1 MTTKNLPD
9 SPIIFFGTDAFS
21 LPSLIHLI
29 TEGWNVVAVVTKP
42 DSPTGRGRVLTAP
55 AVKRLAQANEIKV
68 FQPTSLSDLEP
79 EIKKLGAKIGIVVA
93 YGKIIPA
100 SMLELFPKGLLNVH
114 ASILP
119 RYRGASPIEA
129 CILAGDDQTG
139 VTLMKLEAGL
149 DTGPTYD
156 IAKIQLDGTETRIG
170 LYERLSELG
179 ADLLTIQLPA
189 ILSDQVVPLPQNNA
203 EATIVKRISKSDGYI
218 DWAKPAKTLEREI
231 RAYLGWPSSRTHI
244 AGVNLA
250 ITAAHTNTASGPA
263 GTPYKTEAGDLAIYA
278 STGSLVID
286 TIKPDGKREMPASDF
301 LTGHPLD

>member
-1 MTTKNLPD
+1 MTTKNPPD

-21 LPSLIHLI
+21 LPSLIRLI
-29 TEGWNVVAVVTKP
+29 AEGWNIVAVVTKP
-42 DSPTGRGRVLTAP
+42 DSPTGRGRVLSSP
-55 AVKRLAQANEIKV
+55 AVKRLAEANSVQV
-68 FQPTSLSDLEP
+68 FQPTNLSELEP
-79 EIKKLGAKIGIVVA
+79 KIKKLGAEIGIVVA

-100 SMLELFPKGLLNVH
+100 SMLKLFPKGLLNVH

-156 IAKIQLDGTETRIG
+156 VAKIQLDGTETREG

-179 ADLLTIQLPA
+179 ADLLAIQLPA

-218 DWAKPAKTLEREI
+218 DWAKPATILEREI
-231 RAYLGWPSSRTHI
+231 RAYQGWPSSRTHI
-244 AGVNLA
+244 AGIELT
-250 ITAAHTNTASGPA
+250 ITAAHTGTASGPA
-263 GTPYKTEAGDLAIYA
+263 GTPYKTESGELAVYA
-278 STGSLVID
+278 STGSLVVD
-286 TIKPDGKREMPASDF
+286 MLKPDGKREMTASDF
-301 LTGHPLD
+301 LAGHPLD

>member
-203 EATIVKRISKSDGYI
+203 EATIVKR
-218 DWAKPAKTLEREI
+218 
-231 RAYLGWPSSRTHI
+231 HQ
-244 AGVNLA
+244 
-250 ITAAHTNTASGPA
+250 
-263 GTPYKTEAGDLAIYA
+263 
-278 STGSLVID
+278 
-286 TIKPDGKREMPASDF
+286 
-301 LTGHPLD
+301 